1 MKHKKFLILV
11 FFVLILAGFQFAYS
25 QTSETTII
33 DGFISKQAAKED
45 AEEYKEARKVLRA
58 DVNGD
63 RKTDLVVLYSLEGFG
78 GGNNYIQYLAVFLGN
93 GKTFRYATNEPV
105 GGKMRRDIDLKS
117 ITALRIN
124 LNTKEYRKNDAACC
138 PSRPGKTRYVFR
150 NGKLREIK

>member
-45 AEEYKEARKVLRA
+45 AEEYKEARKVLRG

-117 ITALRIN
+117 ITGSTIN

-138 PSRPGKTRYVFR
+138 PSRDAKTRYVFR